1 MNLSEIFLENANQRM
16 NIEVKY
22 NTYVGDPRK
31 IVPLENMNQA
41 VELVLKNNQKT
52 KSQDEVRKELTNLAA
67 IAACV
72 NKESKKTSAM
82 ITLKRANPDSR
93 KEAFEKAGISE
104 LADEFIFELGNIEV
118 EEEERGKLLP
128 HHLLNR
134 LLGLRSGRGATIYCS
149 TESEEIANMLQAY
162 RFERLG
168 KNEGKPFLLGLM

>member
-16 NIEVKY
+16 NVEVKY

-31 IVPLENMNQA
+31 VVPLENMNQA

-67 IAACV
+67 IALAV
-72 NKESKKTSAM
+72 NKEKKKTSAM
-82 ITLKRANPDSR
+82 VTLKRADKDTKREN
-93 KEAFEKAGISE
+93 FEKAGITD
-104 LADEFIFELGNIEV
+104 LADEFVFELGNIEV
-118 EEEERGKLLP
+118 AEEERGKFLP

-134 LLGLRSGRGATIYCS
+134 LLGLRSGRGATIYYS
-149 TESEEIANMLQAY
+149 TESEEIASMLQAY

>member
-16 NIEVKY
+16 NVEVKY

-41 VELVLKNNQKT
+41 VELVVKNNRKT

-67 IAACV
+67 IAICV
-72 NKESKKTSAM
+72 NKESKRTSAM
-82 ITLKRANPDSR
+82 VTLKKADPDTK

-104 LADEFIFELGNIEV
+104 LADEFVFELGNIEV
-118 EEEERGKLLP
+118 AEKERGKFLP

-134 LLGLRSGRGATIYCS
+134 LLGLRSGRVATIYYS